1 VYVVKR
7 LTALA
12 DRYSG
17 LLYVLATVGTIGFV
31 LYVGATTQPT
41 P

>member
-1 VYVVKR
+1 MKR
-7 LTALA
+7 LAALA
-12 DRYSG
+12 SRYSG
-17 LLYVLATVGTIGFV
+17 LLYVLAAVGTIGFI